1 LRWLGR
7 HQAIVFVIVL
17 AGAVWGALW
26 LAYDIRSPINQYVR
40 AFGSVEI
47 DGWSYNDLDSLC
59 IRLEP
64 ANGTP
69 AAAAASAGL
78 LAAKKYPDGYV
89 REIVLVSLRDTCNGS
104 APVLAWA
111 VAVAWP
117 ATADASP
124 ARGGSQPRAIVL
136 VDAKTGE
143 LIASHALGQP

>member
-1 LRWLGR
+1 MRWLGR

-69 AAAAASAGL
+69 VAAADGAGL
-78 LAAKKYPDGYV
+78 LASKKYPDGYV
-89 REIVLVSLRDTCNGS
+89 REIVLVSLHDTCHGA

-117 ATADASP
+117 ATAEASP
-124 ARGGSQPRAIVL
+124 ALAGSRPKAIVL

-143 LIASHALGQP
+143 LIASHALGTP

>member
-7 HQAIVFVIVL
+7 HQTIIFVIVL

-26 LAYDIRSPINQYVR
+26 LAYDIRSPVNQYLR
-40 AFGSVEI
+40 AFGSVQI

-64 ANGTP
+64 ADGTP
-69 AAAAASAGL
+69 AAAADSAGL

-89 REIVLVSLRDTCNGS
+89 REIVLVSLHDTCNHAS
-104 APVLAWA
+104 PVLAWA

-117 ATADASP
+117 ATADAP
-124 ARGGSQPRAIVL
+124 AIGGAQPKAIVL

-143 LIASHALGQP
+143 LIASHAVGKP